1 MNNNKTYYTAADYS
15 RYHRGEMS
23 AAEMNKM
30 EKAALQDSFIQDAL
44 DGYVHTKTGEQDIE
58 LLRKR
63 LEAFEKKDEVA
74 VAGGFKNWWKIA
86 AVFLIAAT
94 VSFLIYNASN
104 NEVVPKL
111 ADAKTEE
118 VKTQDT
124 SISNDIAQAN
134 PNMKDN
140 NEVKITDGVGEKGEE
155 IVVVAS
161 PKSTAI
167 ARNIGKNIVE
177 IKAVEKIGKNF
188 KVDGTIVTDE
198 GLPITNA
205 TIIATNK
212 EILATTDDKGKFE
225 FESKKAELDA
235 TIINEG
241 YQQRK
246 QTLVANQSTTVVM
259 KDQIQAANTPNNAA
273 KQKAMAQAPMIASNV
288 AQPSN
293 GWEDYNSYL
302 KQNTAV
308 VYNEAGIKQSGTVI
322 LNFEI
327 DKKGSPEKI
336 TLKKSNCE
344 GCNLA
349 AIQVL
354 KDGPKWIGKSGVQNE
369 IAIIF

>member
-23 AAEMNKM
+23 AADMHEM
-30 EKAALQDSFIQDAL
+30 EKAALQDPFIQDAL

-63 LEAFEKKDEVA
+63 LAAFEKKDEVA

-94 VSFLIYNASN
+94 VSFLIYNSSN
-104 NEVVPKL
+104 NDTVSKL
-111 ADAKTEE
+111 AEVNTEEETKPNKGVANDLAKTDPVGE
-118 VKTQDT
+118 
-124 SISNDIAQAN
+124 N
-134 PNMKDN
+134 KD
-140 NEVKITDGVGEKGEE
+140 EVKITDGIGEKGEE
-155 IVVVAS
+155 IVIAAS
-161 PKSTAI
+161 PKTNPI
-167 ARNIGKNIVE
+167 AKNIGKDIVE
-177 IKAVEKIGKNF
+177 IKAVEKIGKNY

-205 TIIATNK
+205 SIIATNK

-225 FESKKAELDA
+225 FESKNAELDA
-235 TIINEG
+235 TIVNEG

-246 QTLVANQSTTVVM
+246 KTLVANQSATVVM
-259 KDQIQAANTPNNAA
+259 KDQMQAANAPNNAA
-273 KQKAMAQAPMIASNV
+273 KQKTIAPAPMIASNV

-308 VYNEAGIKQSGTVI
+308 VYNEAGVKQSGTVI

-336 TLKKSNCE
+336 TIKKSDCE

-369 IAIIF
+369 ISIIF